1 MAKLT
6 NAQLQAVVNT
16 IKSGVEKNK
25 ENLREEFKVKL
36 QKDKSYKQL
45 ISLFEEKEKVEN
57 KAKELEIQAKELEI
71 QDKDLANKIHNLV
84 EGDTYTRHYYNYE
97 FYYKD
102 VIINRYVDYEI
113 KKVTEIKDIDYNSI
127 KNEILVASIDRDFDI
142 QRFIDKYTN

>member
-6 NAQLQAVVNT
+6 NAQLEAVVNT

-25 ENLREEFKVKL
+25 KNLREEFKVKL

-57 KAKELEIQAKELEI
+57 KAKELEIQ
-71 QDKDLANKIHNLV
+71 DKDLANKIHNLV
-84 EGDTYTRHYYNYE
+84 EGDTYTRYYNYE
-97 FYYKD
+97 FCCKD
-102 VIINRYVDYEI
+102 VVINRYVDYEI

>member
-6 NAQLQAVVNT
+6 NAQLEAVVNT

-25 ENLREEFKVKL
+25 KNLREEFKVKL

-57 KAKELEIQAKELEI
+57 KAKELEIQ
-71 QDKDLANKIHNLV
+71 DKDLANKIHNLV
-84 EGDTYTRHYYNYE
+84 EGDTYTRYYNYE
-97 FYYKD
+97 FCCKD
-102 VIINRYVDYEI
+102 AVINRYVDYEI
-113 KKVTEIKDIDYNSI
+113 KKVTKIKDIDYNSI

>member
-6 NAQLQAVVNT
+6 NAQLEAVVNT

-25 ENLREEFKVKL
+25 KNLREEFKVKL

-57 KAKELEIQAKELEI
+57 KAKELEIQ
-71 QDKDLANKIHNLV
+71 DKDLANKIHNLV
-84 EGDTYTRHYYNYE
+84 EGDTNMRHYYNYE
-97 FYYKD
+97 FCCKD
-102 VIINRYVDYEI
+102 VVINRYVNYEI

>member
-6 NAQLQAVVNT
+6 NAQLEAVVNT

-57 KAKELEIQAKELEI
+57 KAKELEIQ
-71 QDKDLANKIHNLV
+71 DKDLANKIHNLV
-84 EGDTYTRHYYNYE
+84 EGDTYMRHYYNYE
-97 FYYKD
+97 FCYKD
-102 VIINRYVDYEI
+102 VVINRYVDYEI

-127 KNEILVASIDRDFDI
+127 KNEILVASIDGDFDI
-142 QRFIDKYTN
+142 QRFINKYTN

>member
-6 NAQLQAVVNT
+6 NAQLEAVVNT

-57 KAKELEIQAKELEI
+57 KAKELEIQ
-71 QDKDLANKIHNLV
+71 DKDLANKIHNLV
-84 EGDTYTRHYYNYE
+84 EGDTYMRHYYNYE
-97 FYYKD
+97 FCCKD
-102 VIINRYVDYEI
+102 LVINRYVDCEI

>member
-6 NAQLQAVVNT
+6 NAQLEAVVNT

-57 KAKELEIQAKELEI
+57 KAKELEIQ
-71 QDKDLANKIHNLV
+71 DKDLANKIRNLV
-84 EGDTYTRHYYNYE
+84 EGDTHTRSYYSYE
-97 FYYKD
+97 FCYKNA
-102 VIINRYVDYEI
+102 VINRYVDCEI
-113 KKVTEIKDIDYNSI
+113 KKVTEIKAIDYNSI

>member
-6 NAQLQAVVNT
+6 NAQLEAVVNT

-57 KAKELEIQAKELEI
+57 KAKELEIQ
-71 QDKDLANKIHNLV
+71 DKDLANKIHNLV
-84 EGDTYTRHYYNYE
+84 EGNTYMRNYYNYE
-97 FYYKD
+97 FCYKD
-102 VIINRYVDYEI
+102 VVINRYVDYEI

>member
-6 NAQLQAVVNT
+6 NAQLEAVVNT

-57 KAKELEIQAKELEI
+57 KAKELEIQ
-71 QDKDLANKIHNLV
+71 DKDLANKIHNLV
-84 EGDTYTRHYYNYE
+84 EGDTCMRHYYNYE
-97 FYYKD
+97 FCCKD
-102 VIINRYVDYEI
+102 VVINRYADYEI

>member
-57 KAKELEIQAKELEI
+57 KAKELEIQ
-71 QDKDLANKIHNLV
+71 DKDLANKIHNLV
-84 EGDTYTRHYYNYE
+84 EGDTYRRYYNYE
-97 FYYKD
+97 FCCKD
-102 VIINRYVDYEI
+102 VVINRYVDYEI

-127 KNEILVASIDRDFDI
+127 KNEILVASIDGDFDI
-142 QRFIDKYTN
+142 QRFINKYTN

>member
-84 EGDTYTRHYYNYE
+84 EGDTYMRHYYHYE
-97 FYYKD
+97 FCCKD
-102 VIINRYVDYEI
+102 LVINRYVDYEI

>member
-6 NAQLQAVVNT
+6 NAQLQAVINT

-57 KAKELEIQAKELEI
+57 KAKELEIQG
-71 QDKDLANKIHNLV
+71 KDLANKIHNLV
-84 EGDTYTRHYYNYE
+84 EGDTYVRPYYNYE
-97 FYYKD
+97 FCCKD
-102 VIINRYVDYEI
+102 LVINRYVDYEI

-127 KNEILVASIDRDFDI
+127 KNEILVASIDGDFDI
-142 QRFIDKYTN
+142 QRFINKYTN

>member
-6 NAQLQAVVNT
+6 NAQLEAVVNT

-57 KAKELEIQAKELEI
+57 KAKELEIQ
-71 QDKDLANKIHNLV
+71 DKDLANKIHNLV
-84 EGDTYTRHYYNYE
+84 EGDTYMRHYYNYE
-97 FYYKD
+97 FCYKD
-102 VIINRYVDYEI
+102 VVINRYVDYEI

>member
-97 FYYKD
+97 FY
-102 VIINRYVDYEI
+102 
-113 KKVTEIKDIDYNSI
+113 
-127 KNEILVASIDRDFDI
+127 
-142 QRFIDKYTN
+142 

>member
-6 NAQLQAVVNT
+6 NAQLEAVVNT

-84 EGDTYTRHYYNYE
+84 EGDTYMRPYYNYE
-97 FYYKD
+97 FCYKD
-102 VIINRYVDYEI
+102 VVINRYVDYEI